1 MSSPRLGQSSSGEVT
16 VTNPS
21 QDLVQWRAILQP
33 SFFSLPLSSGLLK
46 PAQSVTVAV
55 LYKPAALGSHQA
67 SLTISSQVVRGGQET
82 PGTAT
87 SNTVLLQAKCG
98 RPETPVS
105 KAAKSGGTVRLERDL
120 IVFSN
125 TKVGEVSI
133 AKVRLRIIS
142 LLLSLY
148 SDHFCLCRSRLR
160 TGVVLIAS

>member
-1 MSSPRLGQSSSGEVT
+1 MPGLVLSAKQLGLSSPRLGQSSSGEVT

-21 QDLVQWRAILQP
+21 QDLVQWRAVLQP

-67 SLTISSQVVRGGQET
+67 SLTISSQAVRGGQET
-82 PGTAT
+82 PGSAS
-87 SNTVLLQAKCG
+87 SNTVLLQARCG

-105 KAAKSGGTVRLERDL
+105 KAAKPGGTVRLERDL
-120 IVFSN
+120 IVFPN

-133 AKVRLRIIS
+133 AKVRLATLTTTSSLIS
-142 LLLSLY
+142 LSAGE
-148 SDHFCLCRSRLR
+148 D
-160 TGVVLIAS
+160 